1 MNFFDLKDEQLF
13 NSLADA
19 VEPIITICQSEKI
32 GDILKEK
39 KGDNGISKVAK
50 AKIVVVILRDFQ
62 PEAKQVLAAVN
73 GVPVEEFECTF
84 MTLSKGIMEI
94 LNNKEITDFFM
105 SLLKTMKSFGDVMEN
120 TEDKED

>member
-19 VEPIITICQSEKI
+19 VEPIITICESEKI
-32 GDILKEK
+32 ADILKEK
-39 KGDNGISKVAK
+39 KDDNGISKVAK
-50 AKIVVVILRDFQ
+50 AKIAVVILRDFQ

-73 GVPVEEFECTF
+73 GVPVNEFECNF

-105 SLLKTMKSFGDVMEN
+105 SLLKTMKSFGDAMEN
-120 TEDKED
+120 TAVEED

>member
-1 MNFFDLKDEQLF
+1 MNFFELKDEQLF
-13 NSLADA
+13 DCLADA
-19 VEPIITICQSEKI
+19 VEPIITICECEKI
-32 GDILKEK
+32 SKLIEE
-39 KGDNGISKVAK
+39 NSKVAK
-50 AKIVVVILRDFQ
+50 AKIAVVILRDFQ

-73 GVPVEEFECTF
+73 GVPTDKFECTF

-120 TEDKED
+120 TEGKED

>member
-19 VEPIITICQSEKI
+19 VEPIITICESKKI
-32 GDILKEK
+32 ADILKEK

-50 AKIVVVILRDFQ
+50 AKIAVVILRDFQ

-73 GVPVEEFECTF
+73 GVPVDEFECNFT
-84 MTLSKGIMEI
+84 TVSKGIMEI

-105 SLLKTMKSFGDVMEN
+105 SLLKTMKSIGDVMEN
-120 TEDKED
+120 TEVKED